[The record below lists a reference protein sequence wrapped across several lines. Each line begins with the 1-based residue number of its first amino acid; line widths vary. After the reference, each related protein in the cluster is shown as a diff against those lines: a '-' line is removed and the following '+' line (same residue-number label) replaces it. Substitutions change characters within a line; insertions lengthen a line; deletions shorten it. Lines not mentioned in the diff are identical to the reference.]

1 VKCILRE
8 GNYTGSSVLHAIRE
22 SLKGK
27 ARSLLLSL
35 SEHATA
41 KNIIDKLDGVY
52 GNVYSSEALL
62 KKCFKEIQQ
71 PNQTVTEYGMKLESI
86 IQSAVEKGD
95 ISIVAKNQMLKS
107 NFGQD
112 LGTRYLKIQVGIS
125 LIQSKI
131 LINLGRR
138 YGQLSLNWQ
147 IQIKVLPLSNTNL
160 YHQIPKNLM
169 IF

>member
-1 VKCILRE
+1 MKCILRE

-52 GNVYSSEALL
+52 GNVYSSQALL
-62 KKCFKEIQQ
+62 EKFFKEIQQ
-71 PNQTVTEYGMKLESI
+71 PIQSVTEYGMKLESI
-86 IQSAVEKGD
+86 IQSAVEEGD

-107 NFGQD
+107 NFGQN
-112 LGTRYLKIQVGIS
+112 LETRYLKIQVGIR
-125 LIQSKI
+125 LIQSKM
-131 LINLGRR
+131 LVNLGMR

-147 IQIKVLPLSNTNL
+147 IQIKVLPLFNTNL
-160 YHQIPKNLM
+160 YHQIPKHLM